1 MPQRFDKMVE
11 TQTAILE
18 DIKGIREEQN
28 GLRKTTNSL
37 LKTQTAILEDIKGSR
52 EEQTALRK
60 THEAD
65 HKENVQAMHGFRGN
79 YAVDAATKNT
89 VGLAKH
95 FCYERLDRALRRT
108 ALETVE
114 QVSAEQEGIRA
125 ERRAM
130 HDDGC
135 AEGGPCGF
143 CESVYLSRRKDRSR
157 EAL

>member
-37 LKTQTAILEDIKGSR
+37 LKTQTAILEDIKGIR

-65 HKENVQAMHGFRGN
+65 HKENVQAMHGFHGN

-108 ALETVE
+108 ALERSSKCR
-114 QVSAEQEGIRA
+114 QSKSASGQKRQ
-125 ERRAM
+125 AM

-143 CESVYLSRRKDRSR
+143 CESVL
-157 EAL
+157 A